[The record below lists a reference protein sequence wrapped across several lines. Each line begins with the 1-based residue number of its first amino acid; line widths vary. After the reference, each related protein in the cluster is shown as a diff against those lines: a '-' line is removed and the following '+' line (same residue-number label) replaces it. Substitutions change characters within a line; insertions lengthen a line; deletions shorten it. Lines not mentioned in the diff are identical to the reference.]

1 MTLSLSVLLSSFK
14 IMIMMP
20 VYSEDMAPIA
30 YAGSLNDSQTVEL
43 QEIIL
48 LWMQGRVIIIVLE
61 IT

>member
-1 MTLSLSVLLSSFK
+1 
-14 IMIMMP
+14 MIMMP